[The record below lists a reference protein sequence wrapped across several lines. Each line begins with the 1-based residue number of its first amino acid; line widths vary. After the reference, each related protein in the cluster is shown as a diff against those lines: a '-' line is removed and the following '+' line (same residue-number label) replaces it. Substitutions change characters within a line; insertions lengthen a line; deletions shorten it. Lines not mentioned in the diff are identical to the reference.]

1 MAGLPCEEFVVAVR
15 NENGRRGSVRAGPGD
30 GEEDKLE
37 AILPGAGEGKTNL
50 ESGEIDCFLADVAGV
65 E

>member
-1 MAGLPCEEFVVAVR
+1 M
-15 NENGRRGSVRAGPGD
+15 RAGPGD

-37 AILPGAGEGKTNL
+37 AILPGAGEGETNL